1 MRHGAEVFVVMS
13 KTVEKFISKDYFLW
27 ASGNK
32 VITNLS
38 GNLEHIMLADYDKS
52 DLVIVYPSTAN
63 TIGKFANGIDDTS
76 TTSVLS
82 VALGSNIPIIIAPA
96 MHKSMYENEIIK
108 ENIAKLEKKN
118 VIFVNPTIEELKAKI
133 ANIDSVLVLSINI
146 LKKSSTHFNN
156 NLNSDDDL
164 YRNKSVDF
172 IKKSKEILSELKDS
186 QLRDFFKDKRILIS
200 FGSTV

>member
-1 MRHGAEVFVVMS
+1 MIRHGAEVFVVMS
-13 KTVEKFISKDYFLW
+13 KTVEKFISKDYFVW

-82 VALGSNIPIIIAPA
+82 VALGSKIPIIIAPA
-96 MHKSMYENEIIK
+96 MHKSMYENDVIK

-118 VIFVNPTIEELKAKI
+118 VIFINPTIEEGKAKI
-133 ANIDSVLVLSINI
+133 ANIDV
-146 LKKSSTHFNN
+146 F
-156 NLNSDDDL
+156 LN
-164 YRNKSVDF
+164 R
-172 IKKSKEILSELKDS
+172 
-186 QLRDFFKDKRILIS
+186 
-200 FGSTV
+200 

>member
-38 GNLEHIMLADYDKS
+38 GDLEHIMLADYDKS

-82 VALGSNIPIIIAPA
+82 VALGSKIPIIIAPA
-96 MHKSMYENEIIK
+96 MHQSMYENEIIK

-118 VIFVNPTIEELKAKI
+118 VIFVNPTIEEGKAKI
-133 ANIDSVLVLSINI
+133 ANIDSVLVFIYQYF
-146 LKKSSTHFNN
+146 KKK
-156 NLNSDDDL
+156 LN
-164 YRNKSVDF
+164 
-172 IKKSKEILSELKDS
+172 
-186 QLRDFFKDKRILIS
+186 LIS
-200 FGSTV
+200 III